1 MKMIKEEFQNEV
13 VDDDDFFTVEDDGD
27 DISFEVD

>member
-1 MKMIKEEFQNEV
+1 MIKEEFQNEV